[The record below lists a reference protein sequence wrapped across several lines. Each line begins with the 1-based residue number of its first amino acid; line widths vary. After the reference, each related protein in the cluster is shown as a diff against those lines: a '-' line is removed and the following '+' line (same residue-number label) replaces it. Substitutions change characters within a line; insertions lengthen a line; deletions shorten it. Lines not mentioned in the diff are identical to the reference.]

1 MSAYNAQ
8 VQEWTPSLRNMTAVG
23 ASIAALILIPP
34 VLPNIPIAYS
44 PVQQEY
50 SKIFTTIPDGIVDLR
65 TLYFSTSQGIN
76 TGIYLA
82 PGKLDKNEEFQKNN
96 LPQMVREI
104 SGLPV
109 DTLADLVGVSRV
121 AYHKWLASGGVKP
134 ENVAQLTKLLDTFQ
148 TLRNLHIPDLRV
160 FLESVGP
167 SGKPLDLLAS
177 GDMHAVIGLALRSP
191 SQPRVPSTLSEEAR
205 QTSGLT
211 GWVRPAKKLN
221 WNTPQMTGSE
231 REDALDLLS
240 PRPLPNEVFVSD
252 DNNEDH

>member
-1 MSAYNAQ
+1 LEPGNSD
-8 VQEWTPSLRNMTAVG
+8 
-23 ASIAALILIPP
+23 
-34 VLPNIPIAYS
+34 
-44 PVQQEY
+44 
-50 SKIFTTIPDGIVDLR
+50 KI
-65 TLYFSTSQGIN
+65 
-76 TGIYLA
+76 
-82 PGKLDKNEEFQKNN
+82 EEFQKNN

-109 DTLADLVGVSRV
+109 DVLADLVGVSRV

-134 ENVAQLTKLLDTFQ
+134 ENVAQLTRLLDTFQ

-177 GDMHAVIGLALRSP
+177 GDIHTVIGLALRLS
-191 SQPRVPSTLSEEAR
+191 SQPRVPSTLSDEAR

-221 WNTPQMTGSE
+221 WNAPQLTGSE

-240 PRPLPNEVFVSD
+240 PRPLP
-252 DNNEDH
+252 EDH